1 MRLQQY
7 RLFQHHGTFYVE
19 NVGTKKQE
27 SLRTK
32 SKPEALVLLAAKN
45 EAARQPA
52 LNLQIARTYLA
63 ASDPLMPKRTWQ
75 HVLDE
80 IIKTK
85 TGETQYRW
93 TNVAKDKA
101 MIPLLNQKLTET
113 VAEELFRVMQA
124 GTVSTNVFFRPGHNF
139 ALDMNWLALP
149 VIPKKHR
156 AKYRP
161 SEKQAGRPLLCPCL

>member
-1 MRLQQY
+1 MRLQRY

-19 NVGTKKQE
+19 NVENKKQE

-52 LNLQIARTYLA
+52 LNLQIARTYMA
-63 ASDPLMPKRTWQ
+63 ASDPFMPKRTWQ

-85 TGETQYRW
+85 TGPTQYRW
-93 TNVAKDKA
+93 KREPDVN
-101 MIPLLNQKLTET
+101 
-113 VAEELFRVMQA
+113 
-124 GTVSTNVFFRPGHNF
+124 
-139 ALDMNWLALP
+139 
-149 VIPKKHR
+149 
-156 AKYRP
+156 P
-161 SEKQAGRPLLCPCL
+161 SG

>member
-45 EAARQPA
+45 EATRQPA
-52 LNLQIARTYLA
+52 LNLQIARSYLA
-63 ASDPLMPKRTWQ
+63 ASDPLMVKRTWQ
-75 HVLDE
+75 DVLDE

-93 TNVAKDKA
+93 STVSKDKA
-101 MIPLLNQKLTET
+101 LASVLAQKVTET
-113 VAEELFRVMQA
+113 RAEEFLRAMQA
-124 GTVSTNVFFRPGHNF
+124 GTVSTN
-139 ALDMNWLALP
+139 
-149 VIPKKHR
+149 
-156 AKYRP
+156 
-161 SEKQAGRPLLCPCL
+161 